1 MELKISE
8 STAKRLYP
16 ESPSWFREVLEE
28 TFSKQK
34 LVGRKF
40 DEIRTFEDACEQ
52 IGVNPLSVFSDID
65 TYDEIAYKKLKIIAK
80 AINQGWTPDWSNTN
94 QKKWWPWF
102 DLSSGF
108 GFSNSGYYYTYSFA
122 AVGSRLCFE
131 SEAKSDYCAKQFI
144 SLYQELLTIK
154 K

>member
-16 ESPSWFREVLEE
+16 ESPSWFREVLEK

-108 GFSNSGYYYTYSFA
+108 GFSYSDYHYSNA
-122 AVGSRLCFE
+122 YAHVGSRLCFE

-144 SLYQELLTIK
+144 RLYQELLTIK

>member
-28 TFSKQK
+28 TFGKQK
-34 LVGRKF
+34 LAGRKF
-40 DEIRTFEDACEQ
+40 DEIRTFEDACEE
-52 IGVNPLSVFSDID
+52 IGINPLSIFSDID
-65 TYDEIAYKKLKIIAK
+65 TCDEIAYKKLKVIAK
-80 AINQGWTPDWSNTN
+80 AINQGWTPDWTNTN

-108 GFSNSGYYYTYSFA
+108 GFSGSDYRYANAHTG
-122 AVGSRLCFE
+122 VGSRLCFE
-131 SEAKSDYCAKQFI
+131 TEAKSNYAAKQFI
-144 SLYQELLTIK
+144 HIYQELLTIK